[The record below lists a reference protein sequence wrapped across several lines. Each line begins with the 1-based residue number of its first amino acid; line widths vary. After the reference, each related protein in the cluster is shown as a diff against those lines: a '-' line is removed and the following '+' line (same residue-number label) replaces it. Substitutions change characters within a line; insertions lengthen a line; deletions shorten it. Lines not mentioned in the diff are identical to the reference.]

1 VPATPPAAS
10 AARTDPD
17 VLILGGGIVGL
28 FCAYYLRRAGA
39 TVTVAERGTIGGPG
53 SCSYGNTGFVGTQG
67 SAPLAEPGV
76 MRQGLRWLADPR
88 SPFSIRPR
96 LDAGLASWLWHFR
109 RCCNE
114 QMAQAVFRVLLEM
127 KQRSLATLTEL
138 CASGSLAP
146 TFTAPGIVVAYRTP
160 EGFKKACRSMP
171 QAVELGVPLRLLE
184 PGELAA
190 LEPGAEFDICGA
202 LINEEGAALRVP
214 DFVLEFAR
222 MLQGEGVELSP
233 DTEAV
238 GFDTAGDRVT
248 RVITTHGDFTP
259 GEVVIAAGAWSA
271 ACARKLGVAGLSM
284 QPAKGYSLTVR
295 APANG
300 PRLPVLLA
308 EGKVALMPLGDQ
320 LRIGGTLEL
329 AGLDTTISARRVDGI
344 RRTVRAY
351 LPRMEATETVET
363 WSGLRPCTPDSVPFI
378 GRAGRY
384 GNLSVA
390 FGHGYIGMGLAPAT
404 GELIAQII
412 AGKEPDIDPAPFR
425 PDRFQGR
432 GRS

>member
-1 VPATPPAAS
+1 VPPPARS
-10 AARTDPD
+10 DPD
-17 VLILGGGIVGL
+17 VLILGGGIIGL
-28 FCAYYLRRAGA
+28 FCAYYLRRSGA
-39 TVTVAERGTIGGPG
+39 TVTVAERGAIGGPQ

-76 MRQGLRWLADPR
+76 MRQGLRWLTDPR

-96 LDAGLASWLWHFR
+96 LDPGLASWLWHFS

-114 QMAQAVFRVLLEM
+114 QTARAVFRVLLEM

-138 CASGSLAP
+138 CMSERLSP
-146 TFTAPGIVVAYRTP
+146 TFTAPGIVVAYRTH
-160 EGFKKACRSMP
+160 EGFEKARQSVP
-171 QAVELGVPLRLLE
+171 RAVELGVPLRVLD
-184 PGELAA
+184 PPELAA
-190 LEPGAEFDICGA
+190 LEPDAEFDVRGA
-202 LINEEGAALRVP
+202 LINDEGAALRVP

-222 MLQGEGVELSP
+222 MLEDEGVELSP
-233 DTEAV
+233 GTEAI
-238 GFDTAGDRVT
+238 GFDTVGDRVR
-248 RVITTHGDFTP
+248 RVITTRGDFTP

-271 ACARKLGVAGLSM
+271 ACARQLGVRGLSM
-284 QPAKGYSLTVR
+284 QPAKGYSITVR

-300 PRLPVLLA
+300 PRRPLLLA
-308 EGKVALMPLGDQ
+308 EGKVALMPLGDR
-320 LRIGGTLEL
+320 LRLGGTLEL
-329 AGLDTTISARRVDGI
+329 DGLDTTIRARRVDGI

-351 LPRMEATETVET
+351 LPRLEATETVET

-390 FGHGYIGMGLAPAT
+390 FGHGYIGLGLAPAT

-412 AGKEPDIDPAPFR
+412 EGKEPDIDPAPFR
-425 PDRFQGR
+425 PDRFRIRFR